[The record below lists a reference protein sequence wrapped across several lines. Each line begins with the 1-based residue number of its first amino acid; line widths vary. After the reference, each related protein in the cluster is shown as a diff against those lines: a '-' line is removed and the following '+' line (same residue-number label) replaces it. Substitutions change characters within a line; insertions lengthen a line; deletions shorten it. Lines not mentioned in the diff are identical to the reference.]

1 MVASIAAAEV
11 ADCTSVEEQSGATE
25 GLDTRTRDLRM
36 TTAGCVGPVRDTTGQ
51 RVWTTT
57 RVALRSV
64 R

>member
-36 TTAGCVGPVRDTTGQ
+36 TTAGALDRSETRQDSAFGRQ
-51 RVWTTT
+51 R
-57 RVALRSV
+57 ALRSGP
-64 R
+64 